1 MEREGPY
8 QSGTE
13 RQRLISP
20 WGSRPHS
27 RESAANAKEF
37 PCEVGSLAVV
47 AEYAV
52 LFLKIGGILVWPE
65 QPNDANGRRW
75 NRNSPTESSLHGNR
89 QIIKAA
95 PKIWQEI
102 LFLHPLSTWLLPD
115 HSVLRERGRGSD
127 VSRETSEPPD
137 DDDRSRWNHKSA
149 AGSSLHGNRQII
161 KAAPKMS
168 LGIPSLRP
176 PSTWLPSDH
185 SVLWR
190 LLPNAPFVFS

>member
-89 QIIKAA
+89 
-95 PKIWQEI
+95 
-102 LFLHPLSTWLLPD
+102 
-115 HSVLRERGRGSD
+115 
-127 VSRETSEPPD
+127 
-137 DDDRSRWNHKSA
+137 
-149 AGSSLHGNRQII
+149 
-161 KAAPKMS
+161 
-168 LGIPSLRP
+168 
-176 PSTWLPSDH
+176 
-185 SVLWR
+185 
-190 LLPNAPFVFS
+190 